1 MHGAT
6 RNAERFVGCAR
17 QEAVA
22 AERNGKREKDSA
34 SYKMRDREPKK
45 DREVEWINERRRVRR
60 KRARIN
66 ERVDRKMRTSNPER
80 MGKRKMKGRGEE

>member
-1 MHGAT
+1 MP
-6 RNAERFVGCAR
+6 RREAEK
-17 QEAVA
+17 
-22 AERNGKREKDSA
+22 ERKTA

-45 DREVEWINERRRVRR
+45 DREVEWINERRRARR

-66 ERVDRKMRTSNPER
+66 ERVDRKMKTSNLER